1 MQANIFPGSI
11 ISTTLMRVS
20 ATQAETV
27 FWPEDGKYIGNI
39 LVTFSKDCT
48 VTTYN
53 AEVIIT
59 DEIDKHYSGVPI
71 SS

>member
-11 ISTTLMRVS
+11 ISTTIVWIS
-20 ATQAETV
+20 ATQAETAS
-27 FWPEDGKYIGNI
+27 WPENGKHIGDVI
-39 LVTFSKDCT
+39 VTFSKDFT
-48 VTTYN
+48 TTTYN

-59 DEIDKHYSGVPI
+59 DEIDEHYSGIPV